1 MFDFNHFGE
10 FLSALRVNTKELGVV
25 YLGDS
30 LMGTQRRWLRE
41 VKIGLEQDI
50 HEFVTLKCRQIGIS
64 TVSLA
69 LDMYYAGKYECQGAI
84 VVHDEPARS
93 QFRQIFTMYHD
104 GLSPEWQIPIAQHNR
119 DQLVFTNGSL
129 FQYKV
134 AGLKETSAKS
144 LGRSSALVFGHMTEV
159 AFWGDPQ
166 QISSLKSSMAEHNP
180 VRFFNWETTA
190 NGFNHFHDM
199 WEEAHGSVT
208 VKPIFVTWWSNEFY
222 RAKRGTPKYKQYWD
236 GRATEQERD
245 WIRQVKLDYDF
256 DIDDEQLAWMRW
268 MRAEKVTDEM
278 ALFEEFPTV
287 PEEAFVATGSK
298 FFSGKSLSVAYRKVL
313 AQKKPQSFH
322 FQFGEEFTD
331 TQLVEVLEKTAHLK
345 IWEEPDKNGHY
356 ALGAD
361 PSNGASEDSDRYCAQ
376 VFRCWANRTEQVAE
390 FCVTE
395 ISTYQFA
402 WVIVYLCGLY
412 QPCVYNIEVNGPGGA
427 VLQEIDNLRRLAGR
441 SYIAGQAKD
450 MMDVVRK
457 MQEFLYVREDSVS
470 GRPMGKHTLTSDR
483 IKDAYMTVFRDNFE
497 RGTLVPHSRLLLDE
511 MKGIIRDG
519 GWIGAEGEGKDD
531 RPIAAALGVK
541 AYNDQLKQ
549 RLISQNIIYI
559 PPEQRDKVKVYP
571 QSVLGRQ
578 LQNYL
583 QMINEANNPKG
594 SDKVRAYNVG
604 KR

>member
-1 MFDFNHFGE
+1 MFDFDHFGE
-10 FLSALRVNTKELGVV
+10 FLGALRVNTKELGVV

-30 LMGTQRRWLRE
+30 LLGTQRRWLRE
-41 VKIGLEQDI
+41 VQIGLEQDV

-104 GLSPEWQIPIAQHNR
+104 GLSSEWQIPIAQHNR

-159 AFWGDPQ
+159 GFWGDAQ

-180 VRFFNWETTA
+180 IRFFNWESTA
-190 NGFNHFHDM
+190 NGFNHYHDM
-199 WEEAHGSVT
+199 WEEAHGSVSI
-208 VKPIFVTWWSNEFY
+208 KPIFVTWWSNEFY
-222 RAKRGTPKYKQYWD
+222 RAKKGTPKYKQYWD

-298 FFSGKSLSVAYRKVL
+298 FFSGKSLSAAYRKVL
-313 AQKKPQSFH
+313 SQKKPQAFR
-322 FQFGEEFTD
+322 FQFGEEFTN
-331 TQLVEVLEKTAHLK
+331 TVLVESLEKSAHLK
-345 IWEEPDKNGHY
+345 IWEDPDKDGYY

-361 PSNGASEDSDRYCAQ
+361 PAHGSSPDSDRFTIE
-376 VFRCWANRTEQVAE
+376 VLRCWANRTEQVAE
-390 FCVTE
+390 FSVTE
-395 ISTYQFA
+395 MSTYQFA
-402 WVIVYLCGLY
+402 WVIVYLCGCY
-412 QPCVYNIEVNGPGGA
+412 QPCVYNIEINGPGGA

-441 SYIAGQAKD
+441 SYLPGQSKD
-450 MMDVVRK
+450 MMDVVKK

-483 IKDAYMTVFRDNFE
+483 IKDAYMTMFRDNFE
-497 RGTLVPHSRLLLDE
+497 RGVFVPHSRLLLDE

-519 GWIGAEGEGKDD
+519 GWIGAEGAGKDD
-531 RPIAAALGVK
+531 RAIAGGLAVK
-541 AYNDQLKQ
+541 AYNDQMKQ
-549 RLISQNIIYI
+549 RMVSQNVIWI
-559 PPEQRDKVKVYP
+559 PPEQRESVKIYP

-583 QMINEANNPKG
+583 QSINAANNPKG
-594 SDKVRAYNVG
+594 NEKVRTYNVG
-604 KR
+604 RK